1 MSNRRYFLQKLM
13 GASAG
18 TALWQVFGL
27 GQSPIALSEI
37 DLSSNSENV
46 NYLNIEPRLGYDFLS
61 PIAKGIGGGI
71 GEYFYLVGEAGG
83 NIVRGAGEGIG
94 ERLRDIFSN
103 AEGKRKLYEY
113 SQQQDFQRKRELIEL
128 TRDSLREFQAK
139 QIDLKLSEIQSN
151 WDLYNWNGFLDR
163 QETKDL
169 LKEQKDCLLI
179 LLSPTEIS
187 EDAPSS
193 IRNNLKIDLE
203 SVEAF
208 LVKYYPA
215 WDKQHLVK
223 FYSDYFKRPIGNIN
237 VAQLHKILAPF
248 PTVILNTDITDYY
261 CTVNVHFWGIQNDQ
275 PQLYSSQVWK
285 YQQTKKELISKGVD
299 EQEALQIIR
308 QTIVNSNKLLAAY
321 IADLYYLNLD
331 PYYQLC
337 LPKMSNEFNQEGL
350 DKEILNTYLTQL
362 QNIQKME
369 QQSYEKELKTVAYE
383 FKTKRLWIE
392 NACGR
397 PIRFALVYKNF
408 QDEWKDL
415 YWYELT
421 PGKKSYL
428 LDDSVPVILKENTI
442 YYYAETTD
450 GNIFT
455 NWFWDGDDL
464 TRNLGNRTV
473 KMKKREFLSPNENGF
488 YLKLI

>member
-1 MSNRRYFLQKLM
+1 M
-13 GASAG
+13 GASVGATLWQIFG
-18 TALWQVFGL
+18 IGQSLTAL
-27 GQSPIALSEI
+27 SAL
-37 DLSSNSENV
+37 DLSSNSEKV
-46 NYLNIEPRLGYDFLS
+46 NYFNIEPCLGYDFLS

-71 GEYFYLVGEAGG
+71 GEFYYSVGEAGG
-83 NIVRGAGEGIG
+83 NVIRGAGEGIG
-94 ERLRDIFSN
+94 ERLRDILSN

-113 SQQQDFQRKRELIEL
+113 SQQQNFQRKRELIEL

-139 QIDLKLSEIQSN
+139 QINLKLTEIQSN

-187 EDAPSS
+187 DDAPSS
-193 IRNNLKIDLE
+193 IRNSLKIDLE

-248 PTVILNTDITDYY
+248 PTVILDTDITDYY

-275 PQLYSSQVWK
+275 PQLYSSKVWK

-308 QTIVNSNKLLAAY
+308 QTIVNSNKLLTVY

-331 PYYQLC
+331 PYYQLR
-337 LPKMSNEFNQEGL
+337 LPKMSDEFNQEGL
-350 DKEILNTYLTQL
+350 NKEVLNTYLTQL
-362 QNIQKME
+362 QNIQQQE
-369 QQSYEKELKTVAYE
+369 QQVYEQELKTLE
-383 FKTKRLWIE
+383 E
-392 NACGR
+392 NLETLEEKLEKQQKKINQHTQTNIYFIKMGTDSGLLKFDPSVLKIMPGDTVIWKVNTLAPHNVVFDSGK
-397 PIRFALVYKNF
+397 IGTALASKLSHKGLLF
-408 QDEWKDL
+408 EKGESLKITFD
-415 YWYELT
+415 T
-421 PGKKSYL
+421 PGEYSYYCEPH
-428 LDDSVPVILKENTI
+428 VGAGMKGKII
-442 YYYAETTD
+442 
-450 GNIFT
+450 
-455 NWFWDGDDL
+455 
-464 TRNLGNRTV
+464 V
-473 KMKKREFLSPNENGF
+473 KF
-488 YLKLI
+488 